1 MFEGKIVASDGA
13 YFVEKAHHYFPPK
26 EQKSQNQTVHSV
38 IYNEEHVD
46 DPHHN
51 HGENSTGCGINEEVI
66 EWMQQVQN
74 SAVDEDE
81 DGGRKGDKYGGRQHS
96 TSFLRN
102 GFETPYD
109 KYSRQA
115 NFYDDYGEGGHR
127 QKRAAPKENK
137 RNTCSLFIQTDPLIW
152 RHIREGFL
160 DVSTRKN
167 CLKGRFKCKV
177 FFFRI
182 FSIEI
187 RVNVWK

>member
-26 EQKSQNQTVHSV
+26 EQKSQNQTFHSV

-74 SAVDEDE
+74 SAVDEEE
-81 DGGRKGDKYGGRQHS
+81 DGGGKKGDKYGGRQHS

-102 GFETPYD
+102 SFETPYD

-115 NFYDDYGEGGHR
+115 NFWDDYGEGGHR

-160 DVSTRKN
+160 EVS
-167 CLKGRFKCKV
+167 
-177 FFFRI
+177 I
-182 FSIEI
+182 I
-187 RVNVWK
+187 